1 MLTQGGGALPQ
12 APCVSIVDD
21 DALVLRSLGR
31 LLKSAGFAVRT
42 FPSAHEFLAQH
53 EPASPGCVVLD
64 LAMPGLSG
72 LEVQRRLAS
81 SANPGAVVF
90 LSGQGD
96 VTAGIEAM
104 KAGAVDFLTKPIDRE
119 KLIAAV
125 HAALNRD
132 RDARAKREHRDSVE
146 ARFASLTP
154 REREVLAGVVA
165 GRLNKQIAADLG
177 TAEKTVKVH
186 RARVMKKMQA
196 NSLVELVQL
205 AAQLR

>member
-1 MLTQGGGALPQ
+1 M
-12 APCVSIVDD
+12 SIVDD

-53 EPASPGCVVLD
+53 EAALPGCVVLD

-72 LEVQRRLAS
+72 LEVQKRLAS

-96 VTAGIEAM
+96 VTAGVEAM

-125 HAALNRD
+125 HAALGRD
-132 RDARAKREHRDSVE
+132 RDARAQREHRHSVE
-146 ARFASLTP
+146 ARFAALTP

-196 NSLVELVQL
+196 GSLVELVQL
-205 AAQLR
+205 AGQLR

>member
-1 MLTQGGGALPQ
+1 METGALSP

-31 LLKSAGFAVRT
+31 VLKSAGFAVRT
-42 FPSAHEFLAQH
+42 FPSAQEFLAQH
-53 EPASPGCVVLD
+53 QGASAGCVVLD

-72 LEVQRRLAS
+72 LEVQKRLAAS
-81 SANPGAVVF
+81 TNPGAVVF
-90 LSGQGD
+90 LSGQSD
-96 VTAGIEAM
+96 VAAGVAAM

-119 KLIAAV
+119 TLIAAV
-125 HAALNRD
+125 RAALTRD
-132 RDARAKREHRDSVE
+132 QDARAEREQRRSVE

-165 GRLNKQIAADLG
+165 GRLNKQIAAELG

-196 NSLVELVQL
+196 GSLVALVQL

>member
-1 MLTQGGGALPQ
+1 LIPSGVPAE

-53 EPASPGCVVLD
+53 EAASPGCVVLD
-64 LAMPGLSG
+64 LAMPGLNG
-72 LEVQRRLAS
+72 LEVQKRLAA
-81 SANPGAVVF
+81 SANPGVVVF
-90 LSGQGD
+90 LSGQAD
-96 VTAGIEAM
+96 VSAGVQAM

-125 HAALNRD
+125 HAALDRD
-132 RDARAKREHRDSVE
+132 RDARAQREQRHSVE

-154 REREVLAGVVA
+154 REREVLVGVVA
-165 GRLNKQIAADLG
+165 GRLNKQIAAELG

-196 NSLVELVQL
+196 GSLVELVQL

>member
-1 MLTQGGGALPQ
+1 MNESGLLPQ

-53 EPASPGCVVLD
+53 EPASSGCVVLD
-64 LAMPGLSG
+64 LAMPGLGG
-72 LEVQRRLAS
+72 LEVQKRLAS
-81 SANPGAVVF
+81 SANPFAVVF

-96 VTAGIEAM
+96 VTAGVEAM

-125 HAALNRD
+125 HAALDKD
-132 RDARAKREHRDSVE
+132 RAARARREQRHSVE

-196 NSLVELVQL
+196 GSLVELVQL
-205 AAQLR
+205 ATQLR

>member
-1 MLTQGGGALPQ
+1 MESGALFH

-31 LLKSAGFAVRT
+31 LLKSAGFEVRT
-42 FPSAHEFLAQH
+42 FPSADEFLAQH
-53 EPASPGCVVLD
+53 EQASPGCVVLD

-72 LEVQRRLAS
+72 LEVQKRLAS
-81 SANPGAVVF
+81 STNPGAVVF

-96 VTAGIEAM
+96 VTAGVAAM
-104 KAGAVDFLTKPIDRE
+104 KAGAVDFLTKPIDGE
-119 KLIAAV
+119 KLIAAIRV
-125 HAALNRD
+125 ALDRE
-132 RDARAKREHRDSVE
+132 RDARAEREQRHAVE

-177 TAEKTVKVH
+177 TAEKTIKVH
-186 RARVMKKMQA
+186 RARVMKKMRA
-196 NSLVELVQL
+196 SSLVELVQL